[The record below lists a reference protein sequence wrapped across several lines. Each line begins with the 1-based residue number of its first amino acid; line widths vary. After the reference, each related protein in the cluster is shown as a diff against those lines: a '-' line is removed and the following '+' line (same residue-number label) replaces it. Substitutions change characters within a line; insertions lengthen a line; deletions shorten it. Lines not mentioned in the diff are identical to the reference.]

1 MSKVAKYLNEHI
13 LGEVVTEPAIRSRFS
28 TDGSVLSMTPEMVV
42 YPRVTNDIRKVAR
55 FAWQLAEKGH
65 ILPLTAR
72 GSGTDDTGAAISKGV
87 IVSLTAHMNSIFEYD
102 AKQKLVRV
110 QPGANAGALQDAL
123 GLQGT
128 TIPALGDDARY
139 TTIGGAV
146 AYNSSTASAG
156 RYGAVDAWV
165 HQLEVVLA
173 NGDVLQTEH
182 LSKRDLSKKKGTQG
196 FEGDIYRK
204 LDALIDDNKEL
215 IDSKLYDVND
225 TVGYTR
231 IRDVKQKDGSFDLA
245 PLIAG
250 SQGSLGII
258 SEMILKTDFARE
270 FPTIG
275 ILTFAD
281 SNDARDAVDAIAKTK
296 PSFLEY
302 FDAALF
308 DEALKHGK
316 HYGFYDEATK
326 EQAIATVLIVGFD
339 DFSKHARHKGIKK
352 VAKIASQ
359 LNATLK
365 SSDVE
370 QQARELAVARD
381 VTSFVIVPAIA
392 GESTPPLFD
401 GVYVP
406 SERFEDFAT
415 AVAALAK
422 KERVAL
428 PLYARPLDGIVS
440 TRPNLQLKKVGD
452 KQKIFKLLDEYA
464 KLVAAHNGY
473 LISQANEGRLKTL
486 FAHKQLDDDV
496 KDLFQQIKAIFDPY
510 GILNPGVKQPIE
522 LKQLVADLRPS
533 YDTAVTAD
541 YVPHS

>member
-13 LGEVVTEPAIRSRFS
+13 LGEVVTEPAIRGRFS

-72 GSGTDDTGAAISKGV
+72 GSGTDDTGAAIGKGV
-87 IVSLTAHMNSIFEYD
+87 IISMTAHMNSIFEYD

-156 RYGAVDAWV
+156 RYGAVDTCV

-173 NGDVLQTEH
+173 NGDVLQTER
-182 LSKRDLSKKKGTQG
+182 LSKRELSKKKGAQG

-215 IDSKLYDVND
+215 IDSKLYDAND

-258 SEMILKTDFARE
+258 SEMILKTDFLHE
-270 FPTIG
+270 YPTIG

-308 DEALKHGK
+308 DEALNHGK
-316 HYGFYDEATK
+316 HYAFYDEATK
-326 EQAIATVLIVGFD
+326 EQPVATVLILGFD

-365 SSDVE
+365 SSDDE

-381 VTSFVIVPAIA
+381 VTSFVMVPAVA

-406 SERFEDFAT
+406 SERFEDFAR

-422 KERVAL
+422 KQRVAL
-428 PLYARPLDGIVS
+428 PLYARPLEGIVS

-464 KLVAAHNGY
+464 TLVAAHNGY
-473 LISQANEGRLKTL
+473 LISQSNEGRLKTL

-496 KDLFQQIKAIFDPY
+496 KDLFQQIKTIFDPF
-510 GILNPGVKQPIE
+510 GILNPGVKQPTE